1 MHSGELAGQGSVAVT
16 VGSPVAVAVAVAVT
30 TAVAWGKRGGKAPKE
45 LSPPW
50 GEKEQL
56 KKTLRKIARKGI
68 NMDINTYKHNPA

>member
-16 VGSPVAVAVAVAVT
+16 VGSPVAVAVAVT
-30 TAVAWGKRGGKAPKE
+30 KAVAWGKRGGKAPKE

-56 KKTLRKIARKGI
+56 KKTLRKIACKGM
-68 NMDINTYKHNPA
+68 NMDINT